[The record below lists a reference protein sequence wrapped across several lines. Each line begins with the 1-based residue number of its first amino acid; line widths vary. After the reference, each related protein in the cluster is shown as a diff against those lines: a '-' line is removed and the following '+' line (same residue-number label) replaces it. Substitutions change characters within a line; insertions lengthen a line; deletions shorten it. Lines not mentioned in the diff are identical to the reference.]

1 MTDTPASKASPSAAS
16 RRGQELPP
24 PRLWRSRSNR
34 VALGVIGGLAEKIGW
49 EAKPLRILAG
59 LLGVLT
65 LPIGALPVVVPYLA
79 LWAIT
84 QAHGPAVPSKPFRRS
99 RTDQK
104 IAGVL
109 GGLAEW
115 LGMRPGVVRAGYVG
129 LTIATLGVPGV
140 VGYLVMWA
148 KTPLSDTGASRER

>member
-1 MTDTPASKASPSAAS
+1 MADIPASRGSPPAS
-16 RRGQELPP
+16 RSDRELPS

-34 VALGVIGGLAEKIGW
+34 VALGVIGGLAEKMGW

-65 LPIGALPVVVPYLA
+65 LPIGALPVIVPYLS

-84 QAHGPAVPSKPFRRS
+84 RAHGPATPAKPFRRS
-99 RTDQK
+99 RTNQT

-109 GGLAEW
+109 GGASEW
-115 LGMRPGVVRAGYVG
+115 IGMRPGV
-129 LTIATLGVPGV
+129 
-140 VGYLVMWA
+140 
-148 KTPLSDTGASRER
+148 